1 MPGTALYRRA
11 VENNRF
17 VAFPSLYG
25 VTALSENDIPKATNL
40 VPQKMKEEELTKNFA
55 RVLRAMYSPEVFKA
69 KMVQYLS
76 TNTRSM
82 MKSLPTINGKA
93 VMVLVRLFSYFLFRA
108 DPETRKMFFQV
119 LGAMASHRFRHLDE
133 SFFHLLAYKHLR
145 AHYYRIA
152 EIIESKA

>member
-1 MPGTALYRRA
+1 M
-11 VENNRF
+11 N
-17 VAFPSLYG
+17 
-25 VTALSENDIPKATNL
+25 
-40 VPQKMKEEELTKNFA
+40 EEELTKNFA
-55 RVLRAMYSPEVFKA
+55 RVLRAMYSPEVLKI

-82 MKSLPTINGKA
+82 MNSLPTINGKA
-93 VMVLVRLFSYFLFRA
+93 VMVLVRLFSYFLFKA

-119 LGAMASHRFRHLDE
+119 LGSMASHGFRHLDE

-145 AHYYRIA
+145 THYYRIA